1 MGQFGGTTARPLRV
15 TTGNPRPETVTCQVI
30 CEDVLTIDV
39 EDVGSYALMWT
50 PTEGFGGALG
60 YTADDGILDD
70 RGAGVPEQLALAAG
84 FAFTEG
90 ILDGIDDIS
99 DMSVCPDRP
108 DVVRIRLV
116 APDMANIQ
124 RRNVV
129 IGSSCG
135 VCGGRE
141 QILSRITERA
151 PASDRLR
158 LSVHTFALI
167 LEFLR
172 RHQRLF
178 HGTGGSH
185 AALAF
190 DQNGGISAF
199 AEDIG
204 RHNAIDKIIGQL
216 LLKRL
221 SRVGAGVFVSSRL
234 SYEMVA
240 KAARAGFELI
250 AAISA
255 PTSLAIEMAH
265 LAGITLC
272 AFVRGEVVEVYT
284 HPHRILRPTSTK
296 PTNPGMHVS
305 IC

>member
-1 MGQFGGTTARPLRV
+1 MPLRV
-15 TTGNPRPETVTCQVI
+15 TAGKPRPETVTCQVI
-30 CEDVLTIDV
+30 CEDILTIDV

-50 PTEGFGGALG
+50 PTEEFGGALG

-70 RGAGVPEQLALAAG
+70 RGTGVPEQLALAAG

-90 ILDGIDDIS
+90 ILNEIDDIA
-99 DMSVCPDRP
+99 DMSVCPNRP

-116 APDMANIQ
+116 TPDLANIQ

-141 QILSRITERA
+141 QILSRMTDRA
-151 PASDRLR
+151 PATDRLR
-158 LSVHTFALI
+158 ISVNTFALI

-172 RHQRLF
+172 RHQRVF
-178 HGTGGSH
+178 HSTGGSH
-185 AALAF
+185 AAMAF
-190 DQNGGISAF
+190 DRDGRVTTF

-204 RHNAIDKIIGQL
+204 RHNAIDKVIGQL

-265 LAGITLC
+265 LAGLTLC
-272 AFVRGEVVEVYT
+272 AFVRGEVFEVYT
-284 HPHRILRPTSTK
+284 HPHRILRPTSIK
-296 PTNPGMHVS
+296 STNSGMHVS
-305 IC
+305 TC